1 MTNAKQ
7 LFGRLAGMAVGMM
20 VLGAAAGT
28 GGCQHGSQAAD
39 ARVRG
44 DQFRPE
50 GEVRSIQRFADAQTA
65 SGARADATLH
75 PYHFDCLDLNS
86 LGQHKLDAMLK
97 DDDACAPIVV
107 YLDLPQGDGA
117 GYDGRL
123 ESVAVYLKDRGLQE
137 SQVKLVAGP
146 NEGYMH
152 PTASALRAKRLLDT
166 GAPVAINPEP
176 TGSPSNAGMGGH

>member
-7 LFGRLAGMAVGMM
+7 LFGRMARVAAGMI

-28 GGCQHGSQAAD
+28 VGCHHSQTPD
-39 ARVRG
+39 GRVHG
-44 DQFRPE
+44 DQFRPD

-65 SGARADATLH
+65 AGARNDATLH
-75 PYHFDCLDLNS
+75 AYHFDCLDLNS

-107 YLDLPQGDGA
+107 YLELPQGEGE
-117 GYDGRL
+117 GYDARRD
-123 ESVAVYLKDRGLQE
+123 SVAVYLKDRGLQE
-137 SQVKLVAGP
+137 SQIKLVAGP
-146 NEGYMH
+146 NVNDMH

-176 TGSPSNAGMGGH
+176 TGSPSNAGMGH